1 MERALIPMHM
11 HRMDS
16 TMSMASVASEQED
29 PAVPLAPLP
38 GVAESLAA
46 PPSEWYLHEQTT
58 RLEVDLEREELRGTV
73 ELRVR
78 LPTAPALSWLRLNS
92 AAQCE
97 IESAT
102 LDGTPLEWEYAA
114 DEANVDQVVPQR
126 WQRTRDL
133 SSYQSVHGAVV
144 HAAQDGE
151 LTLRL
156 PPLPSPGSSP
166 PRAAAAWCPLCRAC
180 GCDARACVDATL
192 VLRYRVSR
200 PRGGV
205 HFVRG
210 RGGKAVYVHSV
221 GEAGAVRRWAPC
233 LDRADLRCPKAAL
246 EVTCDAGLL
255 CFGSGLLQPEG
266 SQPTA
271 EDEAEAGPRGAGG
284 AGAAGGAGGR
294 RRTWRFCSEHSTLAS
309 QWGFVCGRMQA
320 VPHPTL
326 PHTTLALG
334 VAEGPT
340 SSSEAEGGGGEGGE
354 VAALRELW
362 PQLLDLGRLLPP
374 LFKFLH
380 LHLLAPCEARIA
392 QAARAAAAAAAAARA
407 AAADDAARDA
417 ADDAAEEAEITQGG
431 EGGTAKEAG
440 RAAALAAPAA
450 VAAPTAAATPSA
462 PAAAAPAAAA
472 PADSTAARRAAL
484 APFRE
489 HVVCVLQGLAS
500 EGCSFCGLTLVHASL
515 LHPPTCLE
523 AARPL
528 RLALTRLLGGSW
540 LASAIW
546 LRSQNDAWLLMA
558 AEGRLLHAYVEHAF
572 GRNEAVH
579 MLQQQRKALCAAEGG
594 TEALVP
600 CRAEQAAWGGVLHP
614 EQIYSEHRRRKA
626 PLVLHMLARQ
636 CGRSEEGEKDFTK
649 LMSKL
654 VLFPVGEAERQEDEA
669 HQKLQLRLRLEAG
682 GQPGGGG
689 RGASGAHKSWR
700 IDSTASL
707 LKHCKGISN
716 TELSVFFRQWV
727 YEARPPPTL
736 RANFAYNKR
745 RFQLEL
751 VLQQSEAG
759 SNEVQLKGCELGIG
773 WGEADRDGDGSYTQL
788 KSVRLTDSMQLVE
801 LDVDARRKRSK
812 RKRRGDDPD
821 GEEGGAEVVVVGSSV
836 PLLWVRLDPAMEW
849 MVDLQWTGRP
859 EEVRWSGQPEFM
871 CREQLEHDK
880 DVASQWEAA
889 AALSTFSGSHSA
901 MGALEFCLLDEENY
915 YRVRAE
921 AASSLSRLVSAETE
935 HAALSKLLKLLK
947 DKWYRGGQVAPNDF
961 SDLAE
966 YHVLKATIEAIGAA
980 KDEMGDTPHEAIDL
994 LLELLDDND
1003 NAANE
1008 YDDSYYLGALL
1019 LLLGN
1024 TRAPPDDD
1032 GSDYDA
1038 DLVSAVVAQVRR
1050 HMQLDLLV
1058 RSPHGVLTRCGLQA
1072 LCSLELAGRRD
1083 PEWQLYLHSNL
1094 HGASPLLRL
1103 TAADCLLRL
1112 SLLLPAS
1119 APRPPAAHGG
1129 TLALALRLAEERSAA
1144 PLEELWLW
1152 QALLTLLRTAAPGE
1166 AGRTRLAAEL
1176 EGAAEV
1182 GKASVQLLWQ
1192 RMCCGTGHARLR
1204 FTLCEV
1210 WRSCFGASTVPRCLG
1225 ISTPQPIS
1233 HAQTHPAYTPAYV
1246 KEQGEEQAKAE
1257 TQAEEKAQNMKA
1269 AMKVNLGISKGGAMV
1284 HKRHID
1290 NSQGGALAQP
1300 QAIGAQS
1307 VEWRVLGARDHR
1319 VSDVERWVE
1328 HHRQGV
1334 EDNLKYTNVIVPKTA
1349 PPPLAQPA
1357 APQPIMIKF
1366 GR

>member
-1 MERALIPMHM
+1 
-11 HRMDS
+11 
-16 TMSMASVASEQED
+16 MSMASSMGGEQED
-29 PAVPLAPLP
+29 PAVLPAPLP

-58 RLEVDLEREELRGTV
+58 RLEVDLKREELRGTV

-102 LDGTPLEWEYAA
+102 LDGTPVEWEYAA
-114 DEANVDQVVPQR
+114 DEANADQVVPQR

-133 SSYQSVHGAVV
+133 SSFQSVHGAVV

-166 PRAAAAWCPLCRAC
+166 PGAEAAWCPLSRAY
-180 GCDARACVDATL
+180 GSDARACVDATL

-221 GEAGAVRRWAPC
+221 GEAGAVRRWVPC
-233 LDRADLRCPKAAL
+233 LDRADLRCPKATL

-266 SQPTA
+266 PPLHQPSG
-271 EDEAEAGPRGAGG
+271 EAEAEPLG

-334 VAEGPT
+334 VAEGHP
-340 SSSEAEGGGGEGGE
+340 SSEAEGDGGEGGE
-354 VAALRELW
+354 TAALRELW

-380 LHLLAPCEARIA
+380 LHLLAPCENRIA
-392 QAARAAAAAAAAARA
+392 QAARAAAADAADARA

-431 EGGTAKEAG
+431 GTAEEAG
-440 RAAALAAPAA
+440 RAASPTAPAAGAAATVAAAAAATAPAAAAAPAP
-450 VAAPTAAATPSA
+450 AAP
-462 PAAAAPAAAA
+462 AAPAAAA

-500 EGCSFCGLTLVHASL
+500 EGSSFCGLTLVHASL

-523 AARPL
+523 PARPL
-528 RLALTRLLGGSW
+528 RLALARLLGGSW

-546 LRSQNDAWLLMA
+546 LRSQDDAWLLMA

-572 GRNEAVH
+572 GKNEAVH

-600 CRAEQAAWGGVLHP
+600 CRAEQAAWGGQLHP

-626 PLVLHMLARQ
+626 PLVLHMLERQ
-636 CGRSEEGEKDFTK
+636 CGGRSEEGQKNFSK

-654 VLFPVGEAERQEDEA
+654 VIFPVGEAEREEEEA
-669 HQKLQLRLRLEAG
+669 HQKQQHRLRLEAG
-682 GQPGGGG
+682 AQPGGGG
-689 RGASGAHKSWR
+689 RGASGAYKSWR

-707 LKHCKGISN
+707 QKGIKGISDID
-716 TELSVFFRQWV
+716 LLVFFQQWV
-727 YEARPPPTL
+727 FEARPPPTL

-745 RFQLEL
+745 KFTVEL

-759 SNEVQLKGCELGIG
+759 SSEVQLTGCDLDIG
-773 WGEADRDGDGSYTQL
+773 WGEADRDGDGSYAQN
-788 KSVRLTDSMQLVE
+788 KFVKLTDRIQLVE
-801 LDVDARRKRSK
+801 LEVDARRKRSK

-821 GEEGGAEVVVVGSSV
+821 GEEGGAEMVVVGSSV
-836 PLLWVRLDPAMEW
+836 PLLWVRLDPHMDWIIE
-849 MVDLQWTGRP
+849 LQWTGRP

-901 MGALEFCLLDEENY
+901 MGALEFCLLDENNY
-915 YRVRAE
+915 FRVRAE

-961 SDLAE
+961 ADFAE

-980 KDEMGDTPHEAIDL
+980 KDEMGDTPPDAIDL

-1024 TRAPPDDD
+1024 TRLPPDDD
-1032 GSDYDA
+1032 GRDYDA
-1038 DLVSAVVAQVRR
+1038 DLVRAVVAQVRR

-1072 LCSLELAGRRD
+1072 LCSLELAGRRE

-1119 APRPPAAHGG
+1119 AHRPPAARGG
-1129 TLALALRLAEERSAA
+1129 TLALALRLAEERSSA

-1152 QALLTLLRTAAPGE
+1152 QALLALLRTAAPGE
-1166 AGRTRLAAEL
+1166 AGRARLATEL
-1176 EGAAEV
+1176 QGAAEV
-1182 GKASVQLLWQ
+1182 GGASVQLLWQ

-1210 WRSCFGASTVPRCLG
+1210 WRSCFGPSTVPPCCLG
-1225 ISTPQPIS
+1225 IGKPQPIS
-1233 HAQTHPAYTPAYV
+1233 HAQTHPSYKPAYV
-1246 KEQGEEQAKAE
+1246 VLEEEEQARA
-1257 TQAEEKAQNMKA
+1257 TAQAEAKTQMMEQSMRVK
-1269 AMKVNLGISKGGAMV
+1269 LGISKGGATV
-1284 HKRHID
+1284 NQRHMP
-1290 NSQGGALAQP
+1290 QLGRPGGSLLPPAF
-1300 QAIGAQS
+1300 GAQC
-1307 VEWRVLGARDHR
+1307 VEWRVSGARDHR
-1319 VSDVERWVE
+1319 VTDVERWVE
-1328 HHRQGV
+1328 HHREGV
-1334 EDNLKYTNVIVPKTA
+1334 ERNLKYTNTITTK
-1349 PPPLAQPA
+1349 
-1357 APQPIMIKF
+1357 APQLIEKERESPKIMITL